1 MWDMARNVGDRYK
14 PEERVRNMNCDLIQS
29 YIKGY
34 EDGVYDGMDRGGQ
47 KNDKVTDKAYMD
59 GMSAAWKAA
68 EKVSNMPREDRKRI
82 FGKVFLYDI
91 VRDRTPLT
99 VISMLEQDEK
109 EKEAIKNGKNYD
121 RDFAIGNIVRHKD
134 NRDIRGMVLNEH
146 FTDDDGKE
154 KFRAVGSS
162 GGVFNL
168 LSCEDYVWTGI
179 NVGYAKYLR
188 RSEEESG
195 DKSDG

>member
-14 PEERVRNMNCDLIQS
+14 PEERVEHLSCDLIQA

-34 EDGVYDGMDRGGQ
+34 EDGVYDGMDREGQ
-47 KNDKVTDKAYMD
+47 KNDKVTDKAYID
-59 GMSAAWKAA
+59 GMSAAWRAA
-68 EKVSNMPREDRKRI
+68 EKVSNMSENDCKRI
-82 FGKVFLYDI
+82 FGTVFLFDI
-91 VRDRTPLT
+91 LRDRTPST
-99 VISMLEQDEK
+99 VISMLEKDEK
-109 EKEAIKNGKNYD
+109 EKETIEKRKTYD
-121 RDFAIGNIVRHKD
+121 REFAVGNIVRHKD

-162 GGVFNL
+162 GGVFNH

-188 RSEEESG
+188 RSEDGEEE
-195 DKSDG
+195 